1 MALST
6 FTMLWNIITFHFQNY
21 NNISS
26 VLLGLIFWY
35 FALFFNFLFVSACVY
50 VSLHDFV
57 SLFLL
62 LPFVLGFCLFDC
74 LGFLCFFLFFVL
86 FFLLPF
92 LPCHVACRGLVLCLG
107 VGSEPP
113 RWESQ
118 VQDIRPPKN
127 SWPCGKLIGECSPE
141 VFISTLRPGSTQQP
155 ASSSAGRLM
164 PNN

>member
-1 MALST
+1 M
-6 FTMLWNIITFHFQNY
+6 
-21 NNISS
+21 
-26 VLLGLIFWY
+26 
-35 FALFFNFLFVSACVY
+35 Y

-57 SLFLL
+57 CLFLL

-127 SWPCGKLIGECSPE
+127 SWPCGKLIGECSPRGLHLN
-141 VFISTLRPGSTQQP
+141 TKTWLHP
-155 ASSSAGRLM
+155 AASKLQCWTSYAKQLARQEH
-164 PNN
+164 NTTH